1 MNAEPTP
8 TAAPAPAKLALGRI
22 LAPTDFSECGRKAAL
37 YALRLAEQAG
47 ARLTLLHVL
56 DLPAQAYGM
65 ISTGDGFLS
74 GEEIEQFYR
83 GARRQAEARLAAAK
97 AELPAT
103 GVTIETALEIGR
115 PAEHIIEQAGKLP
128 ADLVVLGTHGYSG
141 LKHLLLGSTAE
152 RVVRGAPCPVLVVR
166 EHERDFVAD

>member
-1 MNAEPTP
+1 MNPAPSP
-8 TAAPAPAKLALGRI
+8 APAPANPLAIARI
-22 LAPTDFSECGRKAAL
+22 LAPTDFSECGKKAVR

-47 ARLTLLHVL
+47 ARLTLVHVL

-74 GEEIEQFYR
+74 GEEIEKFYR
-83 GARRQAEARLAAAK
+83 GARRQAEASLAAAR
-97 AELPAT
+97 AELPPH
-103 GVTIETALEIGR
+103 GVEIDTVVEVGR
-115 PAEHIIEQAGKLP
+115 PAEHVIDLARKLP
-128 ADLVVLGTHGYSG
+128 ADLVILGTHGYTG

-166 EHERDFVAD
+166 EHERDFVAS